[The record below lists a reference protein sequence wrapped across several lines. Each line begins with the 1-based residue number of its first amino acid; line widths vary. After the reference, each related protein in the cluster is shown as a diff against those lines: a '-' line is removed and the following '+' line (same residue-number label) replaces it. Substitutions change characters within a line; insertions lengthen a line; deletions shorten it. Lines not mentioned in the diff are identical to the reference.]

1 MKKKQT
7 YSKTDRILTHQFY
20 RNNHIAFLTAI
31 TCNAAIGVLNL
42 IISWFFQ
49 QLLDVAAGNKTVFN
63 LSELIFLWILITV
76 TLITVYSFSSWA
88 EPHFRR
94 KAISQYRSYAFGI
107 LSRKAISTFKKESTA
122 DYLSAL
128 TADTTSIETNYL
140 CSILSL
146 PTNVLFAGGGIIL
159 MFWYNVRLAA
169 VSLAII
175 FIPIILTIISGKRL
189 PKYDTST
196 SAKNADFLNSLKDI
210 LSGFQVIKSFH
221 AEEAAQ
227 KLFESA
233 NYKACEAAEKGTR
246 TRKIFNSIN
255 GSSSFFSQ
263 GAIFVIG
270 TWMASHD
277 TGVTAGMVWAF
288 LQLTGLAIDGINALP
303 SLWANYKAA
312 HALIQKLSVALDS
325 NPQQKGTPAPNT
337 LRQNITLSNLC
348 YFYSNT
354 QVLRNINY
362 KFKAGGCYAIVG
374 DSGSG
379 KSTLLNALQGTLPD
393 YKGDITY
400 DGHPLASMQS
410 DTIFNLI
417 STIHQ
422 EIIIFNATLQE
433 NITMFSN
440 FPPENVAQ
448 AVALSGLHSLW
459 KSRGGDYVCGENG
472 CNLSGGE
479 RQRVAI
485 ARCLLRNTPVLISDE
500 ATASL
505 DTATSNEI
513 NEVLLSLKG
522 ITRIFVTH
530 SLDEAVLKRC
540 TTILVMHSGYLV
552 ESGSFEELLKNE
564 GYFYSLYTV
573 TR

>member
-1 MKKKQT
+1 
-7 YSKTDRILTHQFY
+7 
-20 RNNHIAFLTAI
+20 
-31 TCNAAIGVLNL
+31 
-42 IISWFFQ
+42 
-49 QLLDVAAGNKTVFN
+49 
-63 LSELIFLWILITV
+63 
-76 TLITVYSFSSWA
+76 
-88 EPHFRR
+88 
-94 KAISQYRSYAFGI
+94 
-107 LSRKAISTFKKESTA
+107 
-122 DYLSAL
+122 
-128 TADTTSIETNYL
+128 
-140 CSILSL
+140 
-146 PTNVLFAGGGIIL
+146 
-159 MFWYNVRLAA
+159 
-169 VSLAII
+169 
-175 FIPIILTIISGKRL
+175 
-189 PKYDTST
+189 
-196 SAKNADFLNSLKDI
+196 
-210 LSGFQVIKSFH
+210 
-221 AEEAAQ
+221 
-227 KLFESA
+227 
-233 NYKACEAAEKGTR
+233 
-246 TRKIFNSIN
+246 
-255 GSSSFFSQ
+255 
-263 GAIFVIG
+263 
-270 TWMASHD
+270 
-277 TGVTAGMVWAF
+277 MVWAF